1 VRLFDDTHP
10 AIEAKLIAGYRRMTP
25 MQRLERAANAS
36 AAVRMLAAID
46 VRRKHPDATEEEVRF
61 LVATRIYGAELMSR
75 VPR

>member
-10 AIEAKLIAGYRRMTP
+10 DIEAKLIEGYRRMTP
-25 MQRLERAANAS
+25 MERLQRAANSS

-46 VRRKHPDATEEEVRF
+46 VRRKHPGATEEEIRF
-61 LVATRIYGAELMSR
+61 LVATRIYGAVLMSR

>member
-1 VRLFDDTHP
+1 
-10 AIEAKLIAGYRRMTP
+10 MTP